1 MKSIFTKIIL
11 FYLPIMLLLMA
22 CNEEIIISKSSQ
34 RKITKFSFSGL
45 TPVVDATIDEANK
58 KITAVVPA
66 TIDISK
72 LIPTITVSL
81 KAKLSPETGK
91 AQDFSN
97 DITYTVTAEDGSTA
111 TYIVQVSRTKLSAK
125 DILSFSFND
134 FSPAVIAK
142 IDNTTKT
149 ITATVP
155 TTADLSKLKAN
166 ITISERAKVTPV
178 SDAILD
184 FSKPVSFTVTAED
197 GSTQV
202 YTATITKEAP
212 VSTSSLPSSITY
224 ISNPFRVSVKSTI
237 KLIWEKGVLMKT
249 VENEGT
255 RIIEKTFKRD
265 KNGLITEIET
275 KYDDGT
281 ILSDTY
287 TYSADKKTITV
298 WKTLI
303 TYNEEGLL
311 VKRLTPSGGFG
322 KDVFFSLKWDTG
334 KKNVTETDDGSL
346 SNFISS
352 WTDIKNPLWE
362 ITKQTQFL
370 LIDDTNYNTIML
382 YLGEKLPVN
391 WSLKYISGAQTRADI
406 TPTLDSQGRIT
417 RIVVNQGYALAQ
429 DMSISYE

>member
-1 MKSIFTKIIL
+1 MT
-11 FYLPIMLLLMA
+11 PA
-22 CNEEIIISKSSQ
+22 
-34 RKITKFSFSGL
+34 SG
-45 TPVVDATIDEANK
+45 T
-58 KITAVVPA
+58 
-66 TIDISK
+66 
-72 LIPTITVSL
+72 
-81 KAKLSPETGK
+81 
-91 AQDFSN
+91 
-97 DITYTVTAEDGSTA
+97 
-111 TYIVQVSRTKLSAK
+111 
-125 DILSFSFND
+125 
-134 FSPAVIAK
+134 
-142 IDNTTKT
+142 
-149 ITATVP
+149 
-155 TTADLSKLKAN
+155 
-166 ITISERAKVTPV
+166 
-178 SDAILD
+178 ILD

-212 VSTSSLPSSITY
+212 VSTSTFPSSITY
-224 ISNPFRVSVKSTI
+224 IPNPLRASVKSTI
-237 KLIWEKGVLMKT
+237 KLTWEKGVLTKT
-249 VENEGT
+249 VENNGT
-255 RIIEKTFKRD
+255 WIVEKTFKRD

-287 TYSADKKTITV
+287 TYSADKMTITV

-303 TYNEEGLL
+303 TYNEDGLL

-346 SNFISS
+346 FNIISS

-370 LIDDTNYNTIML
+370 LIDDSNYNTIML

>member
-1 MKSIFTKIIL
+1 MKSTFTKVIL

-22 CNEEIIISKSSQ
+22 CNEEIIISKSSE

-66 TIDISK
+66 TVDISK
-72 LIPTITVSL
+72 LIPSITVSL

-111 TYIVQVSRTKLSAK
+111 TYKVQVSRTKLSAK

-149 ITATVP
+149 ITATVSS
-155 TTADLSKLKAN
+155 TADLSKLKPN
-166 ITISERAKVTPV
+166 IAVSERAKVTPA
-178 SDAILD
+178 SGTILD

-212 VSTSSLPSSITY
+212 VSTSTLPSSITY
-224 ISNPFRVSVKSTI
+224 IPNPLRVSVKSTI
-237 KLIWEKGVLMKT
+237 KLTWEKGVLTKT
-249 VENEGT
+249 VENNGT
-255 RIIEKTFKRD
+255 WIVEKTFKRD

-281 ILSDTY
+281 VSSDTY
-287 TYSADKKTITV
+287 TYNAREMAIIAGRTRY
-298 WKTLI
+298 
-303 TYNEEGLL
+303 TYNDDGFLIQS
-311 VKRLTPSGGFG
+311 LTSGGNFG
-322 KDVFFSLKWDTG
+322 TDSFVNIKWYTQH
-334 KKNVTETDDGSL
+334 NAASETYDGSL
-346 SNFISS
+346 LNTITSFSNV
-352 WTDIKNPLWE
+352 KNPLWE

-370 LIDDTNYNTIML
+370 LIDTYNYNTTLL
-382 YLGEKLPVN
+382 YLGETLPFY
-391 WSLKYISGAQTRADI
+391 WSLKYSSGTQTRADI
-406 TPTLDSQGRIT
+406 TPTLDSQGRVT

>member
-1 MKSIFTKIIL
+1 MKSTLTRIIR

-22 CNEEIIISKSSQ
+22 CNEEIIISKSSE

-66 TIDISK
+66 TVDISK

-91 AQDFSN
+91 AQDFN
-97 DITYTVTAEDGSTA
+97 NEVTYTVTAEDGSTA
-111 TYIVQVSRTKLSAK
+111 TYKVQVSRTKLSAK
-125 DILSFSFND
+125 EILSFSFND

-149 ITATVP
+149 ITATVSS
-155 TTADLSKLKAN
+155 TADLSKLKPN
-166 ITISERAKVTPV
+166 ITVSERAKVTPA
-178 SDAILD
+178 SGTILD

-212 VSTSSLPSSITY
+212 VSTSTLPSSITY
-224 ISNPFRVSVKSTI
+224 IPNPLRSSVKSTI
-237 KLIWEKGVLMKT
+237 KFTWDKGILTKT
-249 VENEGT
+249 VENNGT
-255 RIIEKTFKRD
+255 RIVEKTFKRD
-265 KNGLITEIET
+265 KNGLITEIES

-281 ILSDTY
+281 VSRETY
-287 TYSADKKTITV
+287 TYNASEKAIV
-298 WKTLI
+298 VGRMRY
-303 TYNEEGLL
+303 TYNDDGFLIQS
-311 VKRLTPSGGFG
+311 LTSGGNFG
-322 KDVFFSLKWDTG
+322 SDSFLNIKWNTQY
-334 KKNVTETDDGSL
+334 NAASETYDGSL
-346 SNFISS
+346 FNTITSFSNL
-352 WTDIKNPLWE
+352 KNPLWE

-370 LIDDTNYNTIML
+370 LIDTYNYNTTLL
-382 YLGEKLPVN
+382 YLGEKLPFF
-391 WSLKYISGAQTRADI
+391 WSLKYSSGAQTRADI
-406 TPTLDSQGRIT
+406 TPTLDSQNRIT

>member
-1 MKSIFTKIIL
+1 MKSTFTKIIL
-11 FYLPIMLLLMA
+11 FYLPIMLILMA
-22 CNEEIIISKSSQ
+22 CDEEIIISKSSQ

-66 TIDISK
+66 TVDISK

-111 TYIVQVSRTKLSAK
+111 TYKVQVSRTKLSAK

-149 ITATVP
+149 ITATVSS
-155 TTADLSKLKAN
+155 TADLSKLKAN
-166 ITISERAKVTPV
+166 ITVSERAKVTPA
-178 SDAILD
+178 SGTILD

-197 GSTQV
+197 GSTQI

-212 VSTSSLPSSITY
+212 VSTSTLPSSITY

-237 KLIWEKGVLMKT
+237 KLTWEKGILMKT
-249 VENEGT
+249 VENDGT

-265 KNGLITEIET
+265 KNGLITAIET
-275 KYDDGT
+275 KYGDGT
-281 ILSDTY
+281 VSTETY
-287 TYSADKKTITV
+287 TYNASEMAIIV
-298 WKTLI
+298 GRMRY
-303 TYNEEGLL
+303 TYNDDGFLIQ
-311 VKRLTPSGGFG
+311 RLTSGGNFG
-322 KDVFFSLKWDTG
+322 TDSFVNIKWDTQY
-334 KKNVTETDDGSL
+334 NAASETYDGSL
-346 SNFISS
+346 LNTITSFSNV
-352 WTDIKNPLWE
+352 KNPLWE

-370 LIDDTNYNTIML
+370 LIDTYNYNTTLL
-382 YLGEKLPVN
+382 YLGEELPFY
-391 WSLKYISGAQTRADI
+391 WSLKYSSGAQTRADI